1 MSAIE
6 VMTETKINHAELGA
20 EVWEWASDQQAA
32 FLVGMANAFRA
43 DSAQGI
49 FQIHYIGQAL
59 RMAPGDLEAVRWLN
73 DRLTDY
79 LKEED
84 A

>member
-1 MSAIE
+1 MSAIH
-6 VMTETKINHAELGA
+6 VANQVTINHPKLGA
-20 EVWEWASDQQAA
+20 EVWEWDADQQAA

-49 FQIHYIGQAL
+49 FQIHYIGEEL
-59 RMAPGDLEAVRWLN
+59 RREPSNIEAVRWLN

-79 LKEED
+79 LKEE